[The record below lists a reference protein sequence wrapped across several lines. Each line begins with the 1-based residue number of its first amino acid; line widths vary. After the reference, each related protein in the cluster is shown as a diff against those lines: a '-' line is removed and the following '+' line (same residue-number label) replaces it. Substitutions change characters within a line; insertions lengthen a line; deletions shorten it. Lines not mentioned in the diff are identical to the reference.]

1 LPRLGLDF
9 DDEDGDN
16 EVHSPSSYLNLNQDE
31 NEGDATN
38 AEHEGDAN
46 EEDEGNAEQAI
57 VGTLLASQVR
67 YGRGLHELP
76 SGHFVITT
84 VNEVVDPTQP
94 SVSVNAWK
102 TSVGKL
108 VRENVPITYRF
119 WKGKT
124 HEKKI
129 HCYRQYLTK
138 FIGYL
143 DGKILVT

>member
-67 YGRGLHELP
+67 HGRGPNELP

-84 VNEVVDPTQP
+84 VNEDVDPMQP

-108 VRENVPITYRF
+108 IRENVPITYRF

-124 HEKKI
+124 HEEKYI
-129 HCYRQYLTK
+129 
-138 FIGYL
+138 
-143 DGKILVT
+143 VTDNI